1 MHEESSGY
9 KPLDPGR
16 VDLLDQ
22 FERRY
27 WCETLRCSE
36 EQLGQAVDAV
46 GTHVAAVRE
55 YLASQR

>member
-36 EQLGQAVDAV
+36 
-46 GTHVAAVRE
+46 
-55 YLASQR
+55 

>member
-9 KPLDPGR
+9 KPLEPGR

-36 EQLGQAVDAV
+36 
-46 GTHVAAVRE
+46 
-55 YLASQR
+55 